1 MVRQTQLPLKTNLTG
16 SQSPLFFLKGLDMA
30 MQYDVK
36 SKHASTSGLL
46 FSGRTRLKGAVCFPL
61 TGTTGYAAFVDN
73 VSVTGTYARSTTTAT
88 ITATNHGLSVGDWVY
103 LDWDLTDN
111 PYQVQTVADANTF
124 TVTVTNTGNTS
135 GAVIVYNDVLL
146 QADASDPCSIQYC
159 CARRRHLGPQ
169 RA

>member
-1 MVRQTQLPLKTNLTG
+1 
-16 SQSPLFFLKGLDMA
+16 MA

-111 PYQVQTVADANTF
+111 PYQVQTVADADTF
-124 TVTVTNTGNTS
+124 TVTVTNNGNTS

-146 QADASDPCSIQYC
+146 QADASDPVPYNIVVPGEGILAHSGLRVFLPASFHITAFY
-159 CARRRHLGPQ
+159 G
-169 RA
+169 